1 MTDVRIRK
9 SKFRNPVDDGEREGE
24 ISKNK
29 TQIWK
34 PLGLTRLNCEFGSE
48 HLEVHMER
56 ET

>member
-9 SKFRNPVDDGEREGE
+9 SKLRNPVDDGEREGE
-24 ISKNK
+24 INKNK

-34 PLGLTRLNCEFGSE
+34 PLGLTRLNCEFGFE
-48 HLEVHMER
+48 HLGVHMER